1 MVKNMSEK
9 KIAIT
14 GMGLLTS
21 LGYKKDDIC
30 KNLIA
35 KNINITEK
43 CWVKSDRKYSSF
55 VHSIPPLHFTD
66 INFDLKCLKSLEK
79 VGNDINDDLTYLLA
93 IIKMAIDDARLTYD
107 SDNNEI
113 GFILGNVYP
122 GVEAFMKKIF
132 DFLLD
137 PDRQNKKFKDEIN
150 FETFYNLGV
159 TEAFDL
165 HTFMFLH
172 NVGKIFNFHGF
183 PLFVNNGC
191 ATGAYAIES
200 ASQMI
205 KSGLAH
211 TVIVATA
218 EKSDFL
224 KYMWFDSLQMYA
236 KDGKIK
242 PFAADRDGF
251 IFGEGGGAFVL
262 EDLEHARKRNA
273 NIYAEY
279 LGGGFN
285 FDGWKVVVP
294 PLAGDSYYKAICNA
308 IKRCEI
314 TPDKIELVVP
324 HGAGTQISDNFES
337 KMITKMFDLKDARPQ
352 ITALK
357 PYIGYNI
364 SGNVIMETGIML
376 LALKDKIL
384 PPILNCEITDPK
396 LKIKNNLVKELQS
409 TKINTFMKTDWGFG
423 GFNSAMIFK
432 VNK

>member
-1 MVKNMSEK
+1 MTDK
-9 KIAIT
+9 KIGIT
-14 GMGLLTS
+14 GIGLLTS
-21 LGYKKDDIC
+21 LGYKEEDIIR
-30 KNLIA
+30 NLTSQ
-35 KNINITEK
+35 NTNITEQSWEK
-43 CWVKSDRKYSSF
+43 GDKRYKAF
-55 VHSIPPLHFTD
+55 VHSIPKLRFED
-66 INFDLKCLKSLEK
+66 ISFDKKTLAGLEN
-79 VGNDINDDLTYLLA
+79 VGNDINDDLTYFLA
-93 IIKMAIDDARLTYD
+93 TVKMAIEDAGLAYD
-107 SDNNEI
+107 PNDNEI
-113 GFILGNVYP
+113 GFVLGNVYP

-137 PDRQNKKFKDEIN
+137 PKKQSKKFKEEIN

-165 HTFMFLH
+165 HTFMFLR
-172 NVGKIFNFHGF
+172 NVGRVFNLHGF

-205 KSGLAH
+205 RSGLAH

-242 PFAADRDGF
+242 PFDADRSGF
-251 IFGEGGGAFVL
+251 IFGEGGGAFIL

-279 LGGGFN
+279 LGGGFS
-285 FDGWKVVVP
+285 FDGWKVMVP
-294 PLAGDSYYKAICNA
+294 PLAGNSYCKAMSNSLE
-308 IKRCEI
+308 RCKI
-314 TPDKIELVVP
+314 TSDKIELIVP

-337 KMITKMFDLKDARPQ
+337 KMIAKMFDLNNLQLK
-352 ITALK
+352 ITAMK
-357 PYIGYNI
+357 PYLGYNI
-364 SGNVIMETGIML
+364 SGNVIMEIGVML
-376 LALKDKIL
+376 MALKNKIL
-384 PPILNCEITDPK
+384 PPVLDYLVPDQK
-396 LKIKNNLVKELQS
+396 LKINNNIVKEFQS

-423 GFNSAMIFK
+423 GFSSSVIFK
-432 VNK
+432 IEN